1 MCPRFETPLMA
12 PPHTY
17 AHHFE
22 GRVVPD
28 DVTYMSTKPWK
39 CMAAVTQNETLATQ
53 KNKKCKDI
61 ETTKY
66 KHNKAN
72 MSPHEKFATN
82 KLK

>member
-1 MCPRFETPLMA
+1 MYECMNPMYPRFETPLMA
-12 PPHTY
+12 PPPPHTY

-53 KNKKCKDI
+53 HKQEMKRDRNNKI
-61 ETTKY
+61 
-66 KHNKAN
+66 
-72 MSPHEKFATN
+72 
-82 KLK
+82 